1 MATTERP
8 HDSGGRIFGSD
19 IETSYG
25 NEPSYLSY
33 PVPVSRP
40 RVVIIGAGFG
50 GLWGARALKNAPVD
64 VLLLDRRNHHVF
76 SPLLYQVATA
86 ALSPGDIASPIRWI
100 LRRQNNVNIWL
111 ADAIAVDTA
120 ARTVKLTDGEV
131 PYDYLIVAAG
141 SQPTY
146 FGHDEWAQHARGL
159 KTMEDAIAMRQ
170 QVLVAFERAERER
183 DPAVQRQLL
192 TFVVVGGGAT
202 GVELA
207 GALAEISRHALAHD
221 FRSIQPETARI
232 ILIEGGTEVLA
243 TYPSAL
249 SAFARRALERRG
261 VAVWTG
267 TRVTGIEPGRVRIGT
282 ETLEAGTVIWS
293 AGVSAAPIGRTLGVP
308 MDRGGRVLVNPDLTI
323 PGHDNVY
330 VVGDMAS
337 IRGAD
342 GRPLPGV
349 SQVAMQQAR
358 WAAENIERAIRGE
371 SRTAFRYNDLGNMAT
386 IGRNSAVADLPWLR
400 LRLKGYLAW
409 WAWLMLHIYWLI
421 GFRNRLSVMTQWA
434 YSYMTY
440 QRSTRLITGDD
451 TWPNN
456 SRTP

>member
-1 MATTERP
+1 M
-8 HDSGGRIFGSD
+8 
-19 IETSYG
+19 
-25 NEPSYLSY
+25 
-33 PVPVSRP
+33 SRP

-100 LRRQNNVNIWL
+100 LRRQGNVKIWL
-111 ADAIAVDTA
+111 ADAIAIDTS
-120 ARTVKLTDGEV
+120 ARTVKLTDGEI

-141 SQPTY
+141 SEPAY
-146 FGHDEWAQHARGL
+146 FGHDEWAQYARGL

-232 ILIEGGTEVLA
+232 ILIEGGAEVLA
-243 TYPSAL
+243 TYPPAL

-308 MDRGGRVLVNPDLTI
+308 VDRGGRVLVNPDLTI

-337 IRGAD
+337 INGAD

-358 WAAENIERAIRGE
+358 WAAENIQRTVRGE

>member
-1 MATTERP
+1 
-8 HDSGGRIFGSD
+8 
-19 IETSYG
+19 
-25 NEPSYLSY
+25 
-33 PVPVSRP
+33 VSLP

-50 GLWGARALKNAPVD
+50 GLWGARALRGAPVD

-100 LRRQNNVNIWL
+100 LRRQRNLKVWL
-111 ADAIAVDTA
+111 ADATAVDPVA
-120 ARTVKLTDGEV
+120 KTVKLTDGDV
-131 PYDYLIVAAG
+131 SYDYLIVAAG
-141 SQPTY
+141 SQPAY
-146 FGHDEWAQHARGL
+146 FGHDEWAEHARGL

-221 FRSIQPETARI
+221 FRSIQPETARV
-232 ILIEGGTEVLA
+232 ILIEGGADVLA
-243 TYPSAL
+243 TYPPAL
-249 SAFARRALERRG
+249 SAFARRALEKRG

-267 TRVTGIEPGRVRIGT
+267 TRVTGIEHGRVRIGA

-293 AGVSAAPIGRTLGVP
+293 AGVSAAPIGQTLGVP
-308 MDRGGRVLVNPDLTI
+308 VDRGGRVLVNPDLTI

-330 VVGDMAS
+330 VVGDMALVV
-337 IRGAD
+337 GAD

-358 WAAENIERAIRGE
+358 WAAENIQRSIRGE

-451 TWPNN
+451 TWPGS